1 MYILG
6 IIIIMVTV
14 VLLAL
19 LFLVGTRRLIRHLKQ
34 ILSKSDRPNL
44 LHGATFWLSGIF
56 FIVAFVAIGF
66 FWETLTG
73 H

>member
-1 MYILG
+1 MWILG
-6 IIIIMVTV
+6 LIVITATV

-19 LFLVGTRRLIRHLKQ
+19 LFLVGLRRLGKHIRRM
-34 ILSKSDRPNL
+34 LSNSDRPNI

-66 FWETLTG
+66 FWETFAG

>member
-1 MYILG
+1 MVIL
-6 IIIIMVTV
+6 VTV

-19 LFLVGTRRLIRHLKQ
+19 LFLVGVRRLVRHIKR
-34 ILSKSDRPNL
+34 ILRKSDRPNI

-56 FIVAFVAIGF
+56 YIVAFVAIGF
-66 FWETLTG
+66 FWEALGG

>member
-1 MYILG
+1 MWIVGLLG
-6 IIIIMVTV
+6 ITVTV
-14 VLLAL
+14 MLLAL
-19 LFLVGTRRLIRHLKQ
+19 LFLVGARRLVRHFKR
-34 ILSKSDRPNL
+34 ILSNSDRPNL